1 MKQPLRETLK
11 RIGGSHLLNENNI
24 SDINKFW
31 SKDVKLTSPE
41 GKSMKKEN
49 AKLIQLLNKEA
60 KKLGAT
66 FSETLRFT
74 GAVGDVNG
82 KKIFVRFTGPQGS
95 KIQVTGGKEVK
106 LKPNATIKDIVKQI
120 QNLTK

>member
-1 MKQPLRETLK
+1 MKQTLKETLI

-49 AKLIQLLNKEA
+49 AKLIKLLNKEA

-66 FSETLRFT
+66 FEETLRFT

-95 KIQVTGGKEVK
+95 KIQVTGGKQVK

>member
-74 GAVGDVNG
+74 G
-82 KKIFVRFTGPQGS
+82 PQGS
-95 KIQVTGGKEVK
+95 KIQVTGGKQIK